1 MEENKIY
8 RVKSLQDLQH
18 ILKTIKNVIPV
29 AGSTIFSS
37 SNDENEINIG
47 ENIVALNSIPQLH
60 LIHKTDRY
68 IDFGSCVTLE
78 EILSRGKKHVPSIL
92 YDAIEK
98 TANMAIRSIATIG
111 GNLALKNPFAA
122 SYIPLIALDAQCEIC
137 TEKEIF
143 WMPFSKYVSDT
154 KEINSGIIT
163 RVRIKD
169 DEWSYYRYK
178 KIKNGQYMDE
188 IPIFLFLAKLQKN
201 ILFDVRLLF
210 ADKSLIREK
219 AFDNLLL
226 GRTLPLPKEDIDYI
240 LSQAKTI
247 FQEEKFSSSFNKQC
261 FFNLLE
267 KSLYKI

>member
-1 MEENKIY
+1 MAENKVY
-8 RVKSLQDLQH
+8 KAKSIQELQH
-18 ILKTIKNVIPV
+18 IIRTVKNIVPV
-29 AGSTIFSS
+29 AGGTIFSS
-37 SNDENEINIG
+37 GNDENEINIG
-47 ENIVALNSIPQLH
+47 ESIVALNSIPQLH

-92 YDAIEK
+92 YDALEK

-122 SYIPLIALDAQCEIC
+122 SYIPLIALEAQCEIC
-137 TEKEIF
+137 TEKELF
-143 WMPFSKYVSDT
+143 WMPVSKYVIDSR
-154 KEINSGIIT
+154 ENNSIIT
-163 RVRIKD
+163 RIRIKD

-188 IPIFLFLAKLQKN
+188 IPIFLFLTKLQKN
-201 ILFDVRLLF
+201 ILLDIRLLF
-210 ADKSLIREK
+210 ADKTLIREK
-219 AFDNLLL
+219 GFDNLLL
-226 GRTLPLPKEDIDYI
+226 GRTIPLKKDDIEYI

-247 FQEEKFSSSFNKQC
+247 FKKEKFSSAFNEQC

-267 KSLYKI
+267 KSLYKL